1 MKKIWIIA
9 AAALAFASSP
19 GASQAGPFGEFEAEL
34 RAVYAPYRSALFATN
49 LKNPSNSEKTTEALA
64 KGWTQLVEKWRAAP
78 PPQYADDP
86 QFAGTLDRIGATI
99 STARAQIAASEL
111 AEAHETLEK
120 IRGELAGLR
129 QRNNVRSFSDVVNEY
144 HEAMEGTLAQ
154 ARTEPDPGALRE
166 RAALLVHL
174 AKKLAAAP
182 PADVR
187 NPSEVAEQAEAVVQS
202 AQALHTAA
210 KSGDAAAIQAALAG
224 LKRPYA
230 AFFVNFG

>member
-1 MKKIWIIA
+1 MRRIWIMALA
-9 AAALAFASSP
+9 ASALASAGAALA
-19 GASQAGPFGEFEAEL
+19 GPFAEFEAEL

-64 KGWTQLVEKWRAAP
+64 KGWAQLVEKWRGAP
-78 PPQYADDP
+78 PPQYVDDA
-86 QFAGTLDRIGATI
+86 QFPETLDRIGAAI
-99 STARAQIAASEL
+99 SAARAQIAANDL
-111 AEAHETLEK
+111 GEAHETLEK
-120 IRGELAGLR
+120 IRGELAALR
-129 QRNNVRSFSDVVNEY
+129 QRNNVRSFSDAVNDY

-154 ARTEPDPGALRE
+154 AKTEPDPALLRE

-174 AKKLAAAP
+174 AKKLAAP
-182 PADVR
+182 PPDVR
-187 NPSEVAEQAEAVVQS
+187 NPADFAEQAEAVAQS

-210 KSGDAAAIQAALAG
+210 KNGDAAAIQAALAG